1 MKNATTV
8 IAAMLTAALAAP
20 AAAQPS
26 NPVAEALAAEAHGN
40 ENNMVSAAE
49 AMPAAKYGFRPTPAQ
64 NPFGQ
69 LIFHA
74 GQANYVLCSIMAG
87 EKAPPAA
94 VKADGPKDALIKQM
108 KDSFDYCYKA
118 FPKVDAGRLGDEVTT
133 FGRKVTLGWVVV
145 HTALDWGD
153 HYGQV
158 ANYLRAAGIV
168 PPSSGRRGR
177 ARGGKQ

>member
-1 MKNATTV
+1 
-8 IAAMLTAALAAP
+8 
-20 AAAQPS
+20 
-26 NPVAEALAAEAHGN
+26 LAAEAHGN

-49 AMPAAKYGFRPTPAQ
+49 AMPAEKYGFKPTPAQ

-74 GQANYVLCSIMAG
+74 GQANYALCGLMAG
-87 EKAPPAA
+87 EKAPDAT

-108 KDSFDYCYKA
+108 KDSFEYCHKA
-118 FPKVDAGRLGDEVTT
+118 FPKVDAGRLGEEVSM
-133 FGRKVTLGWVVV
+133 FGRKMTLAAVVV

-158 ANYLRAAGIV
+158 ANYLRAAGVV
-168 PPSSGRRGR
+168 PPSSQRRRGR
-177 ARGGKQ
+177 SGK